1 MSLPPPTR
9 KSPIVC
15 YVTDRR
21 QLSALPEQQNAAL
34 IEKIFETVNAGV
46 DWIQIREKDLS
57 GAQLVELVREI
68 LAKASKACRVIIND
82 RLDVACAVGA
92 AGVHLGE
99 KSISVADARDFVH
112 DREINKDFVIG
123 ASVHSLEAAKAAERE
138 GVHYVIFGP
147 IFATPSKVP
156 WGAPQG
162 LERLKAISR
171 ALTIPVLAIGGITQE
186 NAADCYDHGASGVA
200 GIRLF
205 QQAEDLP
212 DLLQT
217 IRVSK

>member
-1 MSLPPPTR
+1 VSRRPPTR
-9 KSPIVC
+9 KSRIVC
-15 YVTDRR
+15 YVTDGR
-21 QLSALPEQQNAAL
+21 QLSASPEQQNAAL
-34 IEKIFETVNAGV
+34 IEKIFETANAGV

-57 GAQLVELVREI
+57 GAQLADLAREI
-68 LAKASKACRVIIND
+68 IAKVTKVCRVIIND

-99 KSISVADARDFVH
+99 KSISVADARDLVH
-112 DREINKDFVIG
+112 DREINEAFVFG
-123 ASVHSLEAAKAAERE
+123 ASVHSIEAAEAAQRE
-138 GVHYVIFGP
+138 GAHYVIFGP
-147 IFATPSKVP
+147 IFATPSKAP
-156 WGAPQG
+156 WGVPQG

-186 NAADCYDHGASGVA
+186 NAADCYAHGASGVA
-200 GIRLF
+200 AIRLF

-212 DLLQT
+212 NLLQT

>member
-1 MSLPPPTR
+1 M
-9 KSPIVC
+9 
-15 YVTDRR
+15 
-21 QLSALPEQQNAAL
+21 
-34 IEKIFETVNAGV
+34 EKIFETANAGV

-57 GAQLVELVREI
+57 GAQLADLAREI
-68 LAKASKACRVIIND
+68 LAKVSKVSKACRVIIND
-82 RLDVACAVGA
+82 RLDVAYAVGA

-99 KSISVADARDFVH
+99 KSISVADARDLVR

-123 ASVHSLEAAKAAERE
+123 ASVHSLEAAEAAERE
-138 GVHYVIFGP
+138 GAHYVIFGP

-171 ALTIPVLAIGGITQE
+171 ALAIPVLAIGGINQE
-186 NAADCYDHGASGVA
+186 NAADCYAHGASGVA
-200 GIRLF
+200 AIRLF

-212 DLLQT
+212 NLLQT